1 MVKQPCG
8 VIYALVLT
16 LLMIPPVALALMS
29 GRVLAAEPQMPD
41 LKPLFEFL
49 DMLDRIWLGMALKSQ
64 GPKSWDGVW
73 PSSRMVLYPGWHS
86 QTRKVRPTATC
97 PPWRSTSN
105 QAELLKNT

>member
-49 DMLDRIWLGMALKSQ
+49 DMLDRSWLGMALKSQ

-73 PSSRMVLYPGWHS
+73 PSSRMVHGERWSRQHDHSDLYGASSPKFVENGLS
-86 QTRKVRPTATC
+86 PMRA
-97 PPWRSTSN
+97 
-105 QAELLKNT
+105 